1 MLDGDH
7 RALVDVALPV
17 CVRYGLAVAGG
28 YAVKAHGLV
37 ERPSED
43 IDFATGTS
51 APIEEIVA
59 ALAAAYRAGGFEV
72 QTLDA
77 EGRKGHLL
85 VTFPRGGTYRVD
97 VLKEPLNH
105 PVVWMEFGPVVA
117 LADAVALK
125 MGALHDRALPRD
137 VLDAHG
143 AATYFT
149 RAELIAACQAAID
162 EDFNLETLRDQLAFA
177 ATYPDE
183 SFARYGAGPEL
194 IADVKAWA
202 LNWSTEIGLDV
213 AESESWSDDE
223 NEQD

>member
-7 RALVDVALPV
+7 KALVDAALPV
-17 CVRYGLAVAGG
+17 CIRYGLAVAGG

-43 IDFATGTS
+43 IDFATGTA

-59 ALAAAYRAGGFEV
+59 ALAAAYHAIGFEV
-72 QTLDA
+72 QVLDA

-85 VTFPRGGTYRVD
+85 VTFPLGGTYRVD

-105 PVVWMEFGPVVA
+105 PVVWMEFGPVIA

-143 AATYFT
+143 AAAYFT
-149 RAELIAACQAAID
+149 RTELIAACRAAID
-162 EDFNLETLRDQLAFA
+162 EDFSLERLRDQLAFA
-177 ATYPDE
+177 AAYPDE
-183 SFARYGAGPEL
+183 AFSRYGAGQGL
-194 IADVKAWA
+194 IAEVKAWA

-223 NEQD
+223 SY